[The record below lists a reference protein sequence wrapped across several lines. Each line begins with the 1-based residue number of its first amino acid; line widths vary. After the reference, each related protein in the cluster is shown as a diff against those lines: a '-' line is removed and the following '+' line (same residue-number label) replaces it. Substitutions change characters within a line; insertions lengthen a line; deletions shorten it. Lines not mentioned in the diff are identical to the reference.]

1 MEKVN
6 AHLKEKTAQEVF
18 TSASS
23 IVDDIL
29 LENVDPQSAVEALPR
44 YENLVCTVN
53 RPREKKR
60 PKYPQS
66 LDFTLVEEHILE
78 NFLMDDI
85 EVDGQHHLIFASDHM
100 LDLLSK
106 TKTWYMDGTFRV
118 IWAPCQQLFSI
129 HAFLRKNNDM
139 KQVPLL
145 SVIMSSCRKRN
156 YKAVIRS
163 VLQMVPQEVK
173 CGCAFLF

>member
-1 MEKVN
+1 M
-6 AHLKEKTAQEVF
+6 F

-23 IVDDIL
+23 IVDDVL
-29 LENVDPQSAVEALPR
+29 LENVNPQSVVEALPR
-44 YENLVCTVN
+44 YENLVRTAN
-53 RPREKKR
+53 RQRKKKR

-66 LDFTLVEEHILE
+66 LDFILVEEHIPE
-78 NFLMDDI
+78 NFLRDDI

-106 TKTWYMDGTFRV
+106 AKTWYMDGTFRV
-118 IWAPCQQLFSI
+118 IRAPFQQLFSI
-129 HAFLRKNNDM
+129 HAFISKDNDM

-145 SVIMSSCRKRN
+145 FVIMPSYRKSD
-156 YKAVIRS
+156 YKAVLRS

-173 CGCAFLF
+173 CECAFF